1 MQPHISQTMMLPKVL
16 GTELHLHVMMPNR
29 SSRSFLG
36 GEEEVA
42 SYLDLPPIPG
52 PDAMRA
58 QAEARARATVD
69 GRRRKRVND
78 LLQLS
83 SSPLAIRDMIFNGKC
98 C

>member
-1 MQPHISQTMMLPKVL
+1 MLLEKL
-16 GTELHLHVMMPNR
+16 GTELHLHSMILNR
-29 SSRSFLG
+29 YSQSFLE
-36 GEEEVA
+36 GEKEVA
-42 SYLDLPPIPG
+42 SSLHLPPIPG